1 MRTLL
6 LLTFVAATAET
17 VGAQAPTPPG
27 PATPPVQ
34 AAASPAREAAPVP
47 AANYAYDATD
57 RRDPF
62 VNLINRGADPRQ
74 SAGKGARPEGIAGV
88 MVDEVAL
95 RGIVQSQGAF
105 VAMISAPN
113 GRTYTVR
120 QGDRLMDGAVRA
132 INGQSVVMM
141 QEVNDPLSLKKQR
154 EVRKQLRGE
163 VK

>member
-1 MRTLL
+1 MRALL
-6 LLTFVAATAET
+6 LLTFVAATAAPA
-17 VGAQAPTPPG
+17 GAQTPTP
-27 PATPPVQ
+27 AAATTPPAQ
-34 AAASPAREAAPVP
+34 NAAPVP
-47 AANYAYDATD
+47 PANYAYDATS

-62 VNLINRGADPRQ
+62 VSLVNRGAETRP
-74 SAGKGARPEGIAGV
+74 STGKGLRPEGIAGV
-88 MVDEVAL
+88 MVDEVAV

-105 VAMISAPN
+105 VAMIAAPN

-120 QGDRLMDGAVRA
+120 PGDRLMDGAVRA

-141 QEVNDPLSLKKQR
+141 QEVSDPLSLEKQR

>member
-1 MRTLL
+1 MTQS
-6 LLTFVAATAET
+6 AADHPSRALAEF
-17 VGAQAPTPPG
+17 AACLRFDDLPPHV
-27 PATPPVQ
+27 VQ
-34 AAASPAREAAPVP
+34 RAEELCLDWFGSA
-47 AANYAYDATD
+47 
-57 RRDPF
+57 
-62 VNLINRGADPRQ
+62 L
-74 SAGKGARPEGIAGV
+74 AGKGARPEGIAGV

-141 QEVNDPLSLKKQR
+141 QEVNDPLSLQKQR